1 MNGKVVL
8 SFILGAAAGA
18 TGMYFG
24 MKKACE
30 TYIDNEINQF
40 KADYEAAHREK
51 AEEKSEDLKEME
63 KNLKEM
69 EKNLEEDA
77 EKALKK
83 YSTATEKSISS
94 VDTGKNEADAKLER
108 INYAKIRT
116 PDIEKIDE
124 IDVENR
130 VGAAI
135 GSVIIDP
142 SDYMEDDGLKRVV
155 WNYLPKENKVYSED
169 GTEEIMDGIELLG
182 EENLDSFGEFE
193 VDTLYVKNAREGIK
207 IDCIQYEDMTY
218 DEFLEE
224 ITL

>member
-1 MNGKVVL
+1 MSGKVVL

-18 TGMYFG
+18 TAMYFG

-30 TYIDNEINQF
+30 TYIDNEISQF
-40 KADYEAAHREK
+40 KADYEAVHKEK

-63 KNLKEM
+63 KK
-69 EKNLEEDA
+69 LEEDA
-77 EKALKK
+77 EKALKR

-94 VDTGKNEADAKLER
+94 VDTGKDEADAKLER

-124 IDVENR
+124 VDVEKR

-135 GSVIIDP
+135 GPVIIDP

-155 WNYLPKENKVYSED
+155 WNYLPRENKVYSED

-224 ITL
+224 VTL

>member
-8 SFILGAAAGA
+8 SFVLGVAGGA
-18 TGMYFG
+18 VGMYFG

-30 TYIDNEINQF
+30 VYIEKEIEQF
-40 KADYEAAHREK
+40 KADYEAAHEPK
-51 AEEKSEDLKEME
+51 PEEKSEDVKKME
-63 KNLKEM
+63 E
-69 EKNLEEDA
+69 NLEKDA

-83 YSTATEKSISS
+83 YASATEKSISS
-94 VDTGKNEADAKLER
+94 VDTGKKEADAKLER

-116 PDIEKIDE
+116 PDIDKIDE
-124 IDVENR
+124 IDVEKS
-130 VGAAI
+130 VGCAI
-135 GSVIIDP
+135 GPVVIDP

-193 VDTLYVKNAREGIK
+193 VDTLYVKNAREGVK

-224 ITL
+224 VTL

>member
-1 MNGKVVL
+1 MSGKVVL
-8 SFILGAAAGA
+8 SFVLGTATGA
-18 TGMYFG
+18 VGMYFG
-24 MKKACE
+24 MKQACE
-30 TYIDNEINQF
+30 KYIDKEIEQF
-40 KADYEAAHREK
+40 KADYEAAHKKKEEK
-51 AEEKSEDLKEME
+51 KSEDVKKME
-63 KNLKEM
+63 E
-69 EKNLEEDA
+69 NLEKDA

-83 YSTATEKSISS
+83 YASATEKSISS

-108 INYAKIRT
+108 VNYAKIRT

-124 IDVENR
+124 IDVEKTVDAA
-130 VGAAI
+130 VGPVTI
-135 GSVIIDP
+135 SP

-169 GTEEIMDGIELLG
+169 GTEEIMDGIKLLG

-193 VDTLYVKNAREGIK
+193 VDTLYVKNAREGVK

-224 ITL
+224 VTL

>member
-1 MNGKVVL
+1 MSGKVAL
-8 SFILGAAAGA
+8 SFVLGAAAGA
-18 TGMYFG
+18 AGMYFG
-24 MKKACE
+24 MKQACE
-30 TYIDNEINQF
+30 VYIDKEIEQF
-40 KADYEAAHREK
+40 KADYEATHKEK
-51 AEEKSEDLKEME
+51 PEEKSKDLKEMNE
-63 KNLKEM
+63 
-69 EKNLEEDA
+69 NLEKDA

-83 YSTATEKSISS
+83 YASATQKSISS

-108 INYAKIRT
+108 VNYAKIRT
-116 PDIEKIDE
+116 PDIDKIDE
-124 IDVENR
+124 IDVEKN
-130 VGAAI
+130 VDCAI
-135 GSVIIDP
+135 GPVVIDP

-193 VDTLYVKNAREGIK
+193 VDTLYVKNAREGVK

-224 ITL
+224 VTL